1 MKTKIILSLLFL
13 VLGFNQILKAQKENE
28 IVGLWLSE
36 PRDAK
41 IQIFKSSNNK
51 YYGKLIWGARMY
63 EKDGKTSR
71 LAKNG
76 KPFKDLLMLQGFI
89 FDDGVWDEGTIYD
102 PEEGKTY
109 SCTIKKNGESLDIR
123 GYVGISLF
131 GRTTKW
137 TKINE

>member
-76 KPFKDLLMLQGFI
+76 KPFKDLLMLQEFI
-89 FDDGVWDEGTIYD
+89 LMTVFGMKGLSMIQ
-102 PEEGKTY
+102 
-109 SCTIKKNGESLDIR
+109 KKVKHTRALLRKMANHSILE
-123 GYVGISLF
+123 VM
-131 GRTTKW
+131 
-137 TKINE
+137 